1 MFRGARARRGGA
13 MVEFAILAPILV
25 VLILWSNYFWEVQY
39 ARIKAAE
46 AARFVAF
53 ERTVRSDLNAIAN
66 EAQDRY
72 KDLDGSTKGVDLGS
86 SYRNRLT
93 VTVTAVNQDAPLTQ
107 FSLSDMGS
115 KGGASG
121 IIGAV
126 VGALGATAEL
136 VAKAMDLDTSK
147 GAVQADVEFKIQNA
161 IIPQEIALYT
171 TGFSDDRLDLTFN
184 DRFYMYTDTWRAW
197 KPGDDFRNA
206 NTVNQKL
213 HDNIYDHSK
222 GVIYAGLASGA
233 ASGALSAIGTVLS
246 VLGLDF
252 PFQDSYI
259 QDSIMV
265 KRPEDPGN
273 VFNPNISTRT
283 MPGDKLQ
290 ALYWKNDTRSC
301 FNNCEPQ
308 VIKQKRGFNQRADYN
323 DNWPMRS
330 YNCRGIYF
338 QGATK
343 SNEPESKY
351 AQSYGAGG
359 SYFNYGGS
367 ACAE

>member
-1 MFRGARARRGGA
+1 

-53 ERTVRSDLNAIAN
+53 ERTVRSDLSAIAD

-72 KDLDGSTKGVDLGS
+72 KDLDGTTKGNDLGS
-86 SYRNRLT
+86 AYKNRLT
-93 VTVTAVNQDAPLTQ
+93 VTVTAVHAEAPLTN

-115 KGGASG
+115 KGGAGG
-121 IIGAV
+121 IAGAV
-126 VGALGATAEL
+126 IGALGATAGL
-136 VAKAMDLDTSK
+136 VADAMGLDTSQ
-147 GAVQADVEFKIQNA
+147 GAVQTDVEFKIENA

-171 TGFSDDRLDLTFN
+171 TGFSDDRLDLTLR
-184 DRFYMYTDTWRAW
+184 DRFYMYHDTWRAW
-197 KPGDDFRNA
+197 RPGDDVTNE
-206 NTVNQKL
+206 NNVNSRLQQ
-213 HDNIYDHSK
+213 NIYDRSK
-222 GVIYAGLASGA
+222 RITYAGVASGA
-233 ASGALSAIGTVLS
+233 AGGALSAIGTVLS

-259 QDSIMV
+259 RDSIMV
-265 KRPEDPGN
+265 KKPEDDGRYPAAG
-273 VFNPNISTRT
+273 PTRT
-283 MPGDKLQ
+283 MPGKELQ
-290 ALYWKNDTRSC
+290 AAYWTDDDSYCRDS
-301 FNNCEPQ
+301 CEPA
-308 VIKQKRGFNQRADYN
+308 VINQKRGFNSRSDYN

-330 YNCRGIYF
+330 YNCRGKYF

-343 SNEPESKY
+343 SNEPESRY
-351 AQSYGAGG
+351 AQSYGNGG
-359 SYFNYGGS
+359 SYFNYGGD